1 MADQPQ
7 QPLQIPNLFYNPNP
21 SAGPHF
27 TLGRL
32 PTPAEAAA
40 RRQDRERIRR
50 RLAQRRLADSR
61 YRARAAAAAATAAA
75 TSASLTALERQFG
88 IHITAIPPILRWL
101 PHWFLQPGL
110 ETTVLSLLQDPPK
123 FFECMATFKDIQ
135 YAGEATRYLSLAI
148 MILRM
153 RWAFK
158 RLANAAIIRSINRRR
173 PLPQTDSITL
183 EPMTNPVVVYSV
195 PTRWRYAY
203 DPTSLIAH
211 IRTQLSTC
219 LYGYP
224 DPQAPRNPITNVEFT
239 LAQLHSVYMQ
249 LMARGK
255 MCWQLGAY
263 LAERASLVTYSRQYV
278 VPIYRHDCVR
288 EALDATN
295 LDGTTAVSEFIY
307 NTVSSM
313 SGVNVG
319 HIYVTLE
326 QAFYSPRLRS
336 HPYLYAWRKLYAR
349 TMVECSSISVDTLV
363 LMHGSDTSI
372 TEIGDMAS
380 KLVRCFPAFFEE
392 VRDIL
397 KEEQVERAARARVE
411 RQ

>member
-1 MADQPQ
+1 MHSRP
-7 QPLQIPNLFYNPNP
+7 
-21 SAGPHF
+21 
-27 TLGRL
+27 
-32 PTPAEAAA
+32 AAA
-40 RRQDRERIRR
+40 V
-50 RLAQRRLADSR
+50 AV
-61 YRARAAAAAATAAA
+61 AATNRFF
-75 TSASLTALERQFG
+75 T
-88 IHITAIPPILRWL
+88 HPITATEQQFHTQITSIPPILRWL
-101 PHWFLQPGL
+101 PQWFLRPGM
-110 ETTVLSLLQDPPK
+110 ETITLGLLQHPPT
-123 FFECMATFKDIQ
+123 FFDFIFNFQTVQTLSEH
-135 YAGEATRYLSLAI
+135 TRYLSLAI
-148 MILRM
+148 IILRM

-158 RLANAAIIRSINRRR
+158 RLANAFLIRSIDRRC
-173 PLPQTDSITL
+173 PLSEIDPISL
-183 EPMTNPVVVYSV
+183 EPMTNPVVIYSV

-211 IRTQLSTC
+211 IRTQLITC

-224 DPQAPRNPITNVEFT
+224 DPQAPRNPITNLEFT
-239 LAQLHSVYMQ
+239 IAQLHSVYMQ
-249 LMARGK
+249 LMSKGK

-263 LAERASLVTYSRQYV
+263 LNERASLVTYSRQYV

-295 LDGTTAVSEFIY
+295 VEGAVSVVEFVY
-307 NTVSSM
+307 NTVSGLC
-313 SGVNVG
+313 GVNVG

-349 TMVECSSISVDTLV
+349 TMLECSSISVDTLV

-372 TEIGDMAS
+372 TEIGDIAS